1 MDAARTALRLG
12 GEDVRIIYRRSRD
25 EMPARAEEVRNAE
38 EEGVTLELLAN
49 PTRYLGSK
57 EGRVEQVEC
66 LKMELGSPDESG
78 RRRPVPVKGSE
89 YLTPIDL
96 AIVAIGAGP
105 NPLIAQTTDGLKV
118 GDDERFI
125 VDEQGK
131 TSRDMVWAAGDIA
144 SAEGTVIHAMGNA
157 KTAALAI
164 HNYLT
169 K

>member
-1 MDAARTALRLG
+1 M
-12 GEDVRIIYRRSRD
+12 
-25 EMPARAEEVRNAE
+25 
-38 EEGVTLELLAN
+38 
-49 PTRYLGSK
+49 
-57 EGRVEQVEC
+57 
-66 LKMELGSPDESG
+66 
-78 RRRPVPVKGSE
+78 KGSE

-125 VDEQGK
+125 VNEQGK
-131 TSRDMVWAAGDIA
+131 TSRDRVWAAGDIA

-157 KTAALAI
+157 KTAAHAI